1 MRKRAQTVVKDN
13 WLPRDISMR
22 TKGMAL
28 PVKNSNGTLETTTRR
43 GQKGSASAAAASAA
57 SRAARAAHASEAG
70 GAAAALTAH
79 VKAPPLDTSAG
90 DALTAADA
98 LTTAAD
104 AAAHLP
110 PHNLPSDQA
119 PSECKGLAP
128 PPEFA
133 GTSGVGDGC
142 SAPVDPSSDRTVAE
156 EEGGAAVAAVPLPIS
171 QGPGP
176 GQGPGPCL
184 ATAAAPDA
192 KSSQEAGT
200 RTNTSTST
208 ARAQIAAAP
217 STSPRRVGAG
227 INTKR
232 GRQGACAAR
241 RVGANELTSVV
252 TSVVSVVAHVLTVAL
267 PRLSSLCVSVCVCM
281 CLYILCEPAPS
292 RGVPSRTRAV

>member
-1 MRKRAQTVVKDN
+1 MHPKQVATETSPCFVSTNSLRRMRKRAQTVVKDN

-192 KSSQEAGT
+192 KSSQEAKQ
-200 RTNTSTST
+200 
-208 ARAQIAAAP
+208 AQAHAQAQVQAQQELKLQLPPPPPPDALEPVLIPNEDDKAL
-217 STSPRRVGAG
+217 VQ
-227 INTKR
+227 
-232 GRQGACAAR
+232 QGA
-241 RVGANELTSVV
+241 S
-252 TSVVSVVAHVLTVAL
+252 
-267 PRLSSLCVSVCVCM
+267 
-281 CLYILCEPAPS
+281 APMS
-292 RGVPSRTRAV
+292 